1 MASADQFTKYFGKY
15 GEITD
20 SVIMKDRQTGRP
32 RGFGFITY
40 ADPSVVDT
48 VIAETHVING
58 KQVGNN
64 LLAFY
69 SWKEFSVVIFILL
82 WVVLFLDAK
91 KK

>member
-1 MASADQFTKYFGKY
+1 MVVPSADQFTKYFGKY

-58 KQVGNN
+58 KQVSSKLILDYVCWKGC
-64 LLAFY
+64 FVY
-69 SWKEFSVVIFILL
+69 S
-82 WVVLFLDAK
+82 LFPPVK
-91 KK
+91 